1 MFSKFWLVN
10 ILLAAGVVFFAVK
23 THEVWKHRDMP
34 AETAA
39 PPANEEKAGERRFAK
54 RNLPSES
61 SYKTLVDKNLFADD
75 RSEYLPP
82 EPEPEPEPEPV
93 AAVEEEKGPDSE
105 PQPEIKPFE
114 GFGKKVTLYGV
125 VLFSDYKKALI
136 SNPDRGRDA
145 PKDVWVAKGDVV
157 MEMKQR
163 DQTTIVRVEDILEDR
178 ILVEDGTSRYEL
190 MLYDKDNP
198 KKRPVIPKNTEPKVV
213 SPKKGPKKATAGKAA
228 RPKRK
233 KTPRRAAKAVDEKNS
248 GDSKYEVINTPFGEI
263 KRRKK

>member
-39 PPANEEKAGERRFAK
+39 SPANKDKEGEKRFAK

-61 SYKTLVDKNLFADD
+61 SYKTVVDRNLFADD

-82 EPEPEPEPEPV
+82 EPEPESEPEPAVVEKEPEPEP
-93 AAVEEEKGPDSE
+93 E
-105 PQPEIKPFE
+105 PEIKPFE

-125 VLFSDYKKALI
+125 VLFNDYKKALI
-136 SNPDRGRDA
+136 SNPERGRDA
-145 PKDVWVAKGDVV
+145 PKDIWVAKGDVV
-157 MEMKQR
+157 MEMKKR
-163 DQTTIVRVEDILEDR
+163 EQTTVVRVEDIFEDR
-178 ILVEDGTSRYEL
+178 ILVEDGTSRYEV

-198 KKRPVIPKNTEPKVV
+198 KKRPVIKKTSEPKVV
-213 SPKKGPKKATAGKAA
+213 SPKKGPKKAADKKAA

-233 KTPRRAAKAVDEKNS
+233 KAPQRAAKAVEGKNG